1 MQTNK
6 DAYLLWKDNEVTRLF
21 LKEMREGLQSH
32 VVNHGF
38 GKTIEEI
45 GMNALIRKAKIEI
58 LEKVLEWKPEEVE
71 DDSNQ

>member
-1 MQTNK
+1 MPLNK
-6 DAYLLWKDNEVTRLF
+6 DAYLLWKDNEVTRSF
-21 LKEMREGLQSH
+21 LNEMREGLKSH
-32 VVNHGF
+32 IESHGF

-71 DDSNQ
+71 DEQSN